1 MSSRNARG
9 RREALSKRYRREE
22 QEEQANETW
31 LVPYADLLT
40 LLLALFIVLY
50 AMSSVDAQK
59 FQEMR
64 QAFNIAFNSG
74 IGVLDQSAVV
84 MSVDQMSN
92 TTDMLRISGSKG
104 NAREG
109 GAPSE
114 AARKAEQEL
123 HEFERLRDQLSQYI
137 QQNNLTTQLDVQLNH
152 SSLLIV
158 ISDNALFASGK
169 ADLTPEARQL
179 GVAIGQ
185 MLKNF
190 PGYEISVDGHTDNQ
204 PINTPEFESNYEL
217 SAKRAINFMRVLI
230 EAGDL
235 DPRLVSSTG
244 YGEFRPVA
252 TNDTPEG
259 RAKNRRVEVSIIR
272 KFTDTEAVESLNVS
286 GGGNADGGES

>member
-1 MSSRNARG
+1 
-9 RREALSKRYRREE
+9 LSKRRRHEE
-22 QEEQANETW
+22 HEEHPNETW

-64 QAFNIAFNSG
+64 QAFSIAFNSG
-74 IGVLDQSAVV
+74 LGVLDQSAAFV
-84 MSVDQMSN
+84 SVDQMTN
-92 TTDMLRISGSKG
+92 ATDTLRMSGSKG
-104 NAREG
+104 NARDG
-109 GAPSE
+109 GNSTE
-114 AARKAEQEL
+114 AARHAEQEL

-137 QQNNLTTQLDVQLNH
+137 QQNNLTTQLDIQLNH

-179 GVAIGQ
+179 GVAIGE

-190 PGYEISVDGHTDNQ
+190 PGYEIMVDGHTDNR
-204 PINTPEFESNYEL
+204 PINTREFESNYEL

-230 EAGDL
+230 EAGNL
-235 DPRLVSSTG
+235 DPGLVSSTG

-252 TNDTPEG
+252 DNDTPEG
-259 RAKNRRVEVSIIR
+259 RAKNRRVEVKILR
-272 KFTDTEAVESLNVS
+272 KYTDTEAVQSLNVS
-286 GGGNADGGES
+286 GANS

>member
-1 MSSRNARG
+1 M
-9 RREALSKRYRREE
+9 SKRYRREDH
-22 QEEQANETW
+22 EEHPNETW

-40 LLLALFIVLY
+40 LLLALFIVMY

-64 QAFNIAFNSG
+64 QAFSIAFNSG
-74 IGVLDQSAVV
+74 IGLLDQSAAYI
-84 MSVDQMSN
+84 SVDQMTN
-92 TTDMLRISGSKG
+92 ATDNLRISGSKG
-104 NAREG
+104 YTGKDGEI
-109 GAPSE
+109 SE
-114 AARKAEQEL
+114 AARLAEQEL
-123 HEFERLRDQLSQYI
+123 QEFEKLRGQLSEYI

-190 PGYEISVDGHTDNQ
+190 PGYEISVDGHTDNR

-244 YGEFRPVA
+244 YGEYRPVA
-252 TNDTPEG
+252 SNDTPEG

-272 KFTDTEAVESLNVS
+272 KFTDTDAVESLTVS
-286 GGGNADGGES
+286 GGNP

>member
-1 MSSRNARG
+1 LSS
-9 RREALSKRYRREE
+9 RYRREE
-22 QEEQANETW
+22 HEEHPNETW

-40 LLLALFIVLY
+40 LLLALFIVMY

-64 QAFNIAFNSG
+64 QAFSIAFNSG
-74 IGVLDQSAVV
+74 IGLLDQSAAYV
-84 MSVDQMSN
+84 SVDQMTN
-92 TTDMLRISGSKG
+92 ATDTLRLSGSKG

-109 GAPSE
+109 GTPSE
-114 AARKAEQEL
+114 AAKQAEQEL
-123 HEFERLRDQLSQYI
+123 HEFEKLRDELSEYI
-137 QQNNLTTQLDVQLNH
+137 RQNNLTTQLDVQLNH
-152 SSLLIV
+152 SALMIV

-190 PGYEISVDGHTDNQ
+190 PGYEISVNGHTDNQ
-204 PINTPEFESNYEL
+204 PINTFEFESNYEL

-235 DPRLVSSTG
+235 DPRLVSATG
-244 YGEFRPVA
+244 YGEYQPVA
-252 TNDTPEG
+252 DNSTPEG

-272 KFTDTEAVESLNVS
+272 KFTDPDALQTLNV
-286 GGGNADGGES
+286 ADGGGDIGNNANN

>member
-1 MSSRNARG
+1 LSRRH
-9 RREALSKRYRREE
+9 RHEE
-22 QEEQANETW
+22 PEEHPNETW

-59 FQEMR
+59 FKEMSR
-64 QAFNIAFNSG
+64 AFSIAFNSG

-84 MSVDQMSN
+84 MSVDQMTNS
-92 TTDMLRISGSKG
+92 TDMIRLSGGKG
-104 NAREG
+104 TTSEGARE
-109 GAPSE
+109 
-114 AARKAEQEL
+114 AEQEQ
-123 HEFERLRDQLSQYI
+123 HEFEQLRDQLSQYI

-152 SSLLIV
+152 SSLLII

-169 ADLTPEARQL
+169 ADLTPEAREL
-179 GVAIGQ
+179 GQAIGT

-204 PINTPEFESNYEL
+204 PINTFEFESNYEL

-235 DPRLVSSTG
+235 DPRLISSTG

-252 TNDTPEG
+252 DNDTPEG

-272 KFTDTEAVESLNVS
+272 KFTNTEAVEALNVS
-286 GGGNADGGES
+286 GGSVSGNAGENAGGNE